1 MKRFSAGGIF
11 AQPITDKKDKC
22 PIAKTKVQKMD
33 MESRNNHIYSSK
45 DLISEI
51 AKTVQEAYEGKEE
64 GMNCMYID
72 MSGANAVE
80 SSPYYKGNHMI
91 TFFVKDGST
100 IKIPIMIDD
109 LLETSSFCK
118 ANVKTYPNKSQE
130 EVDMRLEEKLN
141 EIAKAYSDLFE
152 AIGIPLL
159 GNDRPMYDIT
169 LNYDVLN
176 GHRGNST
183 CTTLNM
189 EDTMTATQIHREFGE
204 AINKAL
210 GLKDDKE

>member
-1 MKRFSAGGIF
+1 MAVQMLGEMDKNKRYFPYPSDDI
-11 AQPITDKKDKC
+11 
-22 PIAKTKVQKMD
+22 
-33 MESRNNHIYSSK
+33 RN
-45 DLISEI
+45 EI
-51 AKTVQEAYEGKEE
+51 ARTVNETCDEKEKE
-64 GMNCMYID
+64 KSYMYID
-72 MSGANAVE
+72 MSGANVTE

-109 LLETSSFCK
+109 LLEISSFCK

-176 GHRGNST
+176 SHRGNST
-183 CTTLNM
+183 CPTLNM

-204 AINKAL
+204 AIDKAL